1 MSYILALPNVHCYK
15 RKFCI
20 VFFRVYHH
28 GYIDCK
34 QNWVLYKEFKNKWLY
49 ALSHTL
55 NVSIFIFLST
65 CLLYFKC
72 LLRVQGGGKVMIS

>member
-20 VFFRVYHH
+20 VFFQVYHH

-65 CLLYFKC
+65 CLHACY
-72 LLRVQGGGKVMIS
+72 ISNAYCVCKEVVK